1 MIVYYNILFK
11 ENQEKKHG
19 FYGFTHIFIVNNCCK
34 VILMAENA
42 FSFVLDNRLAA
53 VTGVFSGGKIYAADG
68 IGPRIYDVAS
78 RGDECACSEGC
89 GCHEACPTVRPYRV
103 VRSYPEPSGK
113 RFTAVTGDSARIYTL
128 DGCFAETGFI
138 APRTGGRTVTDA
150 CAYRSGNGS
159 GIAAV
164 FADAACGFGM
174 NGEYKELLWRAPEGA
189 FINSFWALT
198 PDYCAACYSR
208 NGTDFLTVRENGK
221 ESISPVPAGLNL
233 RSVFAGDDGLYG
245 LFGENYLYNRIA
257 RIFANGAI
265 SFENARST

>member
-1 MIVYYNILFK
+1 
-11 ENQEKKHG
+11 
-19 FYGFTHIFIVNNCCK
+19 
-34 VILMAENA
+34 MAENA

-53 VTGVFSGGKIYAADG
+53 VTGVFSGGKVYAADG
-68 IGPRIYDVAS
+68 IDPRIYDVTS
-78 RGDECACSEGC
+78 RGSECSCSEGC
-89 GCHEACPTVRPYRV
+89 GCYDACPTARPYRV
-103 VRSYPEPSGK
+103 VRSDPEPSGR

-138 APRTGGRTVTDA
+138 APRTGGRTVIDA
-150 CAYRSGNGS
+150 CAYRSGNGTS
-159 GIAAV
+159 IAAA
-164 FADAACGFGM
+164 FGNAALGFSG
-174 NGEYKELLWRAPEGA
+174 NGEYKELLWRAPEDS

-208 NGTDFLTVRENGK
+208 NGTDFFTVLENGI
-221 ESISPVPAGLNL
+221 ERTAPVPAGLNL